1 LETSRKVYLS
11 LFASLLVVLGVLM
24 FTSVRHQAQVEE
36 TYSKALNCVS
46 EGAYEQAE
54 ILLKSIEDEDYG
66 DTASILALIYAM
78 NAFEREDT
86 FGAQKYLN
94 QLSFKNLTSEQQDQ
108 LDAFV
113 LEMTEVCKV
122 MRELQRI
129 EREAKEIERI
139 RNGVPFVGMSES
151 KISSTSLGSP
161 KSEIRHNYECI
172 NGEQY
177 LANLY
182 DFVSGGRVIF
192 TARCVRGKVTEVWD
206 NRNDEPYVP
215 SYRPS
220 KPKDDTI
227 EEDPYNAKDYSNEED
242 FYYDNYDDFFD
253 YYDAEAYWQEYHD

>member
-1 LETSRKVYLS
+1 METSRKVYLS

-122 MRELQRI
+122 MRELQQI

-139 RNGVPFVGMSES
+139 RNGVPLLECPSRKYQVLHSAALNRRFV
-151 KISSTSLGSP
+151 ITTS
-161 KSEIRHNYECI
+161 
-172 NGEQY
+172 
-177 LANLY
+177 
-182 DFVSGGRVIF
+182 VSMENSILRIYM
-192 TARCVRGKVTEVWD
+192 TL
-206 NRNDEPYVP
+206 
-215 SYRPS
+215 
-220 KPKDDTI
+220 
-227 EEDPYNAKDYSNEED
+227 
-242 FYYDNYDDFFD
+242 
-253 YYDAEAYWQEYHD
+253 